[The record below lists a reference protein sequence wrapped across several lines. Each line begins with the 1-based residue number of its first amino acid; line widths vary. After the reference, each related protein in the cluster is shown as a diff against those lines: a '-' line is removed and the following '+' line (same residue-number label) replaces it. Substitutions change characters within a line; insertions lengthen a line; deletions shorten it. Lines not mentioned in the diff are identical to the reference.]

1 MAFVTPAE
9 VETLTGRTPTADT
22 ITLAETVMDIHAG
35 RAQEVWPYLSDAD
48 QRTLRYAIAFQA
60 VWLDAHPEAVS
71 SMDVESASQLDQSVT
86 PTDAD
91 ALTLAPLA
99 RRVLR
104 RLSWRRRSGSITL
117 TTAFQRDVVTEDDE
131 EWSPL

>member
-1 MAFVTPAE
+1 MAFVTPSE
-9 VETLTGRTPTADT
+9 VSTLTGRTPSADT
-22 ITLAETVMDIHAG
+22 ITLAETVMDVHAG

-104 RLSWRRRSGSITL
+104 RLSWRRRSGSLTL